1 MNKMTIQKTITTLIL
16 LVCTSITVL
25 AGNKDRTGQAGA
37 GELLI
42 NPWARSSGLFG
53 LNGANVKGL
62 EAMKVNIAGLSGLV
76 GTEIGV
82 AHTRYLAGSGMSVSN
97 VGAATQMG
105 EKGVIGVNVM
115 TFGFGEIPVTTVNSP
130 EGGIGTY
137 KPSFFN
143 ASVGFARKF
152 SQSMS
157 AGINV
162 TFVNESV
169 RNINASALGLDAG
182 IQYASGEQDNF
193 KIGITLRNVG
203 TNLRFSGDGF
213 SFNGNSPEGN
223 KEITVQQRSDKFQLP
238 TQLNIATSYDFY
250 LDKNEK
256 ELDEEGSPK
265 DEVYNPK
272 HRLTPSV
279 SFISNSFTKDWIGV
293 AAEYAYKEQFMMR
306 LAYRYEA
313 DIFSATENTTFYTGL
328 AAGVGFQTE
337 FGEDSG
343 TMLAIDYAFRQTRIS
358 NGVHSLGLRIFLGQ
372 EVEK

>member
-1 MNKMTIQKTITTLIL
+1 MNKMTIQKTIITLIF
-16 LVCTSITVL
+16 LVCASITVL
-25 AGNKDRTGQAGA
+25 AGNKDRTGQSGA

-82 AHTRYLAGSGMSVSN
+82 AHTRYLAGTGMSVSN
-97 VGAATQMG
+97 AGVALQMG
-105 EKGVIGVNVM
+105 EKGVVGVNIM

-130 EGGIGTY
+130 EGGLGTY

-143 ASVGFARKF
+143 ASLGFARKF

-162 TFVNESV
+162 TFVNETV
-169 RNINASALGLDAG
+169 QNINASALGLDAG
-182 IQYASGEQDNF
+182 IQYATGEKDNF
-193 KIGITLRNVG
+193 KIGITIRNVG

-213 SFNGNSPEGN
+213 SFDGNSPEGS
-223 KEITVQQRSDKFQLP
+223 KAITVQQRSDKYQLP
-238 TQLNIATSYDFY
+238 SQLNIATSYDFY

-256 ELDEEGSPK
+256 ELDENGSPK
-265 DEVYNPK
+265 DAVYNPK

-293 AAEYAYKEQFMMR
+293 AAEYAYKEQFMAR

-313 DIFSATENTTFYTGL
+313 DIFSNTETTTFYTGL

-337 FGEDSG
+337 LGEGSG
-343 TMLAIDYAFRQTRIS
+343 TKIAIDYAFRSTIIS
-358 NGVHSLGLRIFLGQ
+358 NGVHSLGLRFYLGQ
-372 EVEK
+372 DSEK